1 MDSNGKLCHSLVKFD
16 ETFTSTMFLNMDQLD
31 KDEFQEDR
39 SMTAFW
45 VFNSSVKKS
54 IAERTRHQRQYDR
67 RVNKRQMQKQE
78 NKVDT
83 GKALDVGLVVTKS
96 SGSESE
102 VQDESSKSG
111 NDTNADDAD
120 IRPVYDEEPMAEEKV
135 FTTLPLKNKLRK
147 LTGSSVDTK
156 FAKPSILGKPHLKP
170 LRNQSVV
177 RQPTAFKSKGPQ
189 FLKSRVAFQVD
200 VKNDLSKPVIPHYWP
215 KVRESAFAK
224 PPHVIASSESRNSSK
239 NMSSSNQKKYL
250 SSNDMLHNYYLV
262 EARKKTQDKNKN
274 SKTSVIPSA
283 KLKHTSNGSKP
294 KLRST
299 NQITRNW
306 PASKSS
312 CVTITAVHI
321 ANHSR
326 NSRSFSDSKHFVCL
340 TCQKCIFNVS
350 HDACITKLLKEVN
363 SHAKKQS
370 HKTRNKNKPVE
381 QKSHTQKLEWW
392 ISTGQKFSPNKT
404 YAVYEKT
411 TSPRS
416 CLRWKPKGI
425 IFKTVGLRWIPTRKI
440 VETCIN
446 TNDSAIPLGKKT
458 CTPNTVICAKF
469 SSQIAGLDD
478 RVTTSF
484 QQHHIHYHM
493 LMLKL

>member
-1 MDSNGKLCHSLVKFD
+1 
-16 ETFTSTMFLNMDQLD
+16 
-31 KDEFQEDR
+31 
-39 SMTAFW
+39 
-45 VFNSSVKKS
+45 
-54 IAERTRHQRQYDR
+54 
-67 RVNKRQMQKQE
+67 
-78 NKVDT
+78 
-83 GKALDVGLVVTKS
+83 
-96 SGSESE
+96 
-102 VQDESSKSG
+102 
-111 NDTNADDAD
+111 DDAD
-120 IRPVYDEEPMAEEKV
+120 IRPVYDEEPMAEVQLTHESLKSRQHGQFLEEKSNEAKVENDIHVIESINIELEHKVAKLLKENEHLKARIQEKV
-135 FTTLPLKNKLRK
+135 FATAALNNKLRK

-177 RQPTAFKSKGPQ
+177 RQLTAFKSKGPQ

-250 SSNDMLHNYYLV
+250 SSNDMVHNYYLV

-283 KLKHTSNGSKP
+283 KLKHTANGSKP

-381 QKSHTQKLEWW
+381 QKSHTQKLEWR

-416 CLRWKPKGI
+416 CLRWKPKGR
-425 IFKTVGLRWIPTRKI
+425 IFKTVGLRWIPTGKI
-440 VETCIN
+440 VGTCIN

-458 CTPNTVICAKF
+458 CTPNIVICANF
-469 SSQIAGLDD
+469 SSQIAVTNGNPSSVNNKQHRDIGTAVEYQKATLASLDVSALD
-478 RVTTSF
+478 KPHF
-484 QQHHIHYHM
+484 
-493 LMLKL
+493 KLENLSRRFIS